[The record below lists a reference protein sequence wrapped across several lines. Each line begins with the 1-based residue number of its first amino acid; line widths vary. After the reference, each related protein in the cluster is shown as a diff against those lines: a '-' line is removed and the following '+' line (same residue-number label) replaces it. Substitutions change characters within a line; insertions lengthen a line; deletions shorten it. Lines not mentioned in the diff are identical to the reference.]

1 MSAENSEHPLSDI
14 DLDEFLDDQEAI
26 LDQENSI
33 NSRDQERAKMTQ
45 DLKENREKRA
55 KEAQIQKAEEQEKED
70 KKCRED
76 FSQIMLKKGK
86 IYYAKKKLAT
96 RVGKEF
102 KFVEFENMERD
113 ITEEKCPDDQI
124 VIGIIV
130 SKTTI

>member
-86 IYYAKKKLAT
+86 VYYAKKKLAA